1 MAQKHERLQNYLR
14 DRLADKRA
22 SRDKLSEIK
31 EDIIRFKLSK
41 EAIWDRA
48 ALNASSSHAHWEDEC
63 LALEDAIGKAEAS
76 VKAERRKGD
85 YLGE

>member
-1 MAQKHERLQNYLR
+1 MTQKHERLQNYLR

-41 EAIWDRA
+41 EAIWDRTV
-48 ALNASSSHAHWEDEC
+48 LNASSGHAHWED
-63 LALEDAIGKAEAS
+63 
-76 VKAERRKGD
+76 
-85 YLGE
+85 